1 MDQFPPNSRKARDQ
15 DNPPKRVQQVTN
27 ASAVR
32 RKPSLGKQ
40 FSHTFMGGNANTAF
54 QYMIVNVAIPSIR
67 DMFVEALQ
75 EGVARLF
82 YGDGVGRRGGA
93 RPGGPSP
100 YGRVQYNQPVN
111 RPQAAVQQV
120 LPRQV
125 RARHSFDDIIIP
137 TRQEA
142 EEVLDRMFDT
152 LSQYDSVTVADLYEL
167 TGIQSSHT
175 DHKWGWV
182 ELRGAS
188 VGRVRGGG
196 YLLDLPDPEP
206 LNN

>member
-1 MDQFPPNSRKARDQ
+1 MDQFPPNSRKARVQGD
-15 DNPPKRVQQVTN
+15 PPKPKKLKQVTS
-27 ASAVR
+27 ASAHQ
-32 RKPSLGKQ
+32 RKPSWGKQ
-40 FSHTFMGGNANTAF
+40 FQATFMSGSAETAF
-54 QYMIVNVAIPSIR
+54 HYMIANVIIPSIR
-67 DMFVEALQ
+67 DMFVEAAQ
-75 EGVARLF
+75 SGVERLF
-82 YGDGVGRRGGA
+82 YGDGGRRGRA
-93 RPGGPSP
+93 PGPSP

-120 LPRQV
+120 LPRQA
-125 RARHSFDDIIIP
+125 RARHAFGEIIIP
-137 TRQEA
+137 SRQEA
-142 EEVLDRMFDT
+142 EEVLDQMFDA
-152 LSQYDSVTVADLYEL
+152 LSQYDEVTVADLYEL

-182 ELRGAS
+182 ELRGAT